1 MTDFR
6 AARHAAVGDA
16 RPSPRRHAVTTPLT
30 AARQLAHW
38 TLGAAVIAA
47 LLTGSAPVH
56 AAGTSTTTTTAW
68 TVAVGAVADAPADA
82 VHYDRL
88 MDVPWSS
95 LPAGSTVL
103 VGPGSQPGPVTI
115 TAQGTAAA
123 PILVKAADKTQRPEI
138 SGSVDFQGAAY
149 VKLQQ
154 LVVQDSPYAAVV
166 IRRGSHHIAVAN
178 SLLRRSA
185 MGVSITDG
193 AGTGMR
199 IVGNR
204 IEDSATVGIA
214 VDRVN
219 SVATDRSRI
228 LRNTIVRSGHHGMEI
243 QGSRYLIERNTVS
256 DSGLTMGGTSG
267 IHIYSSN
274 AAEDSGDGNL
284 IRRNFSYNNHDTQMS
299 DGNGIQVDQWCDGNE
314 VSYNVVWNNDGA
326 GIILFDAA
334 DNRVFGNTA
343 KSNARDPAR
352 THGDRGEL
360 ILNSAGTALDRTRG
374 NQVWNNLLVADQPGV
389 PALKID
395 TTTSNNGNTVSHNLL
410 DQRNGDPV
418 LQFANTTART
428 ATDVDAAT
436 GGTGTTVEA
445 PSFASE
451 ATPLA
456 HGLKLVAPPQRRG
469 AMVNK
474 RIDMASQT
482 PQGQAS
488 YLGAYYAPPR

>member
-1 MTDFR
+1 MVAGLVAGTDMAR
-6 AARHAAVGDA
+6 AADKVGAD
-16 RPSPRRHAVTTPLT
+16 TT
-30 AARQLAHW
+30 AA
-38 TLGAAVIAA
+38 AAT
-47 LLTGSAPVH
+47 TG
-56 AAGTSTTTTTAW
+56 W
-68 TVAVGAVADAPADA
+68 TVAVGAVPDAPADA

-88 MDVPWSS
+88 MDVPWSA
-95 LPAGSTVL
+95 LPAGSSVL

-115 TAQGTAAA
+115 TAKGTSAA
-123 PILVKAADKTQRPEI
+123 PITIKAVDKSRMPEI
-138 SGSVDFQGAAY
+138 NGSVDFQGAAW
-149 VKLQQ
+149 VKLQRV
-154 LVVQDSPYAAVV
+154 VVQDSPYAAVV
-166 IRRGSHHIAVAN
+166 IRRGSHHITLGN

-193 AGTGMR
+193 AGSGMR

-219 SVATDRSRI
+219 SDASDRSRF

-267 IHIYSSN
+267 IHIYSSS
-274 AAEDSGDGNL
+274 ASEDSGDGNL
-284 IRRNFSYNNHDTQMS
+284 VRRNFSYNNHDTQMS

-389 PALKID
+389 AALKID
-395 TTTSNNGNTVSHNLL
+395 ATTANNANTVAHNLL
-410 DQRNGDPV
+410 HQRNGDPV
-418 LQFANTTART
+418 LQHASTAART
-428 ATDVDAAT
+428 AAEVDAAT
-436 GGTGTTVEA
+436 GGTGTDVEA
-445 PSFASE
+445 PVFAAE
-451 ATPLA
+451 ATPLT
-456 HGLKLVAPPQRRG
+456 HGLRLVVPPQRRG

-474 RIDMASQT
+474 RIDMASQS

-488 YLGAYYAPPR
+488 YMGAYYAPPR